1 MDILRKVAE
10 IHGTPTYVYFEET
23 LRKRSRL
30 VKEVFEGVNLLPT
43 FAVKAN
49 NNPVLLRILREE
61 GFGMDVV
68 TKGELLAAKL
78 AGVPSRSIV
87 WNGNGKSR
95 DQMEYFLREDVRI
108 INVDSFEEM
117 EIWKELNP
125 EGVEYFI
132 RVNPEVDA
140 KTHPHISTGLKKH
153 KLGIPLE
160 DLDSFMERFGSMNIR
175 GLHVHIG
182 SQITR
187 VEPFVEA
194 FNKVVRAS
202 ERYGF
207 EEINIG
213 GGWGIN
219 YSGEELDLSSYRE
232 KVVPA
237 LKRFKRVIIEIGRY
251 IVAPSGYLLL
261 RVVLVKRRH
270 NKAFVVVDGGMN
282 ALIRPAL
289 YSAYHRIFVLGKQGK
304 EMRADVVGP
313 LCESGD
319 VIAYDRELPEVE
331 PGDII
336 AVENAGAYGYTM
348 SNNYNS
354 TTRPAEVL
362 VGENGRI
369 SLIRRRET
377 EMDIFKDV
385 VM

>member
-1 MDILRKVAE
+1 
-10 IHGTPTYVYFEET
+10 
-23 LRKRSRL
+23 
-30 VKEVFEGVNLLPT
+30 
-43 FAVKAN
+43 
-49 NNPVLLRILREE
+49 
-61 GFGMDVV
+61 
-68 TKGELLAAKL
+68 
-78 AGVPSRSIV
+78 
-87 WNGNGKSR
+87 
-95 DQMEYFLREDVRI
+95 LREDVRI

-153 KLGIPLE
+153 KFGIPLE
-160 DLDSFMERFGSMNIR
+160 DLDLFMERFGSMNVK

-182 SQITR
+182 SQITQ

-194 FNKVVRAS
+194 FDKVVRAS
-202 ERYGF
+202 ERFGF

-237 LKRFKRVIIEIGRY
+237 LKRFKRVIVEIGRY

-261 RVVLVKRRH
+261 RVVLVKKRS
-270 NKAFVVVDGGMN
+270 NKTFVVVDGGMN
-282 ALIRPAL
+282 TLIRPAL
-289 YSAYHRIFVLGKQGK
+289 YSAYHRVFVLGKQGK
-304 EMRADVVGP
+304 EVRADVVGP

-336 AVENAGAYGYTM
+336 VVENAGAYGYTM

-354 TTRPAEVL
+354 TVRPAEVL
-362 VGENGRI
+362 VGEGGEI